1 MYNYKLANFDKN
13 NNTISMMESSEKF
26 KKRFL
31 ELVSDF
37 DCKKSEI
44 PKILNIDY
52 NIFIKIIEFG
62 IIPQPKILI
71 RIADYFNISIE
82 YLLCRTDDSYIY
94 KFDNRIAFIERYD
107 TLIKEK
113 GLTDY
118 KISKKLHISTSYIS
132 NWRKKKYTPSL
143 INLIELSEIFKV
155 TIDFLLGRTDD
166 RN

>member
-62 IIPQPKILI
+62 IIPQPKI
-71 RIADYFNISIE
+71 
-82 YLLCRTDDSYIY
+82 
-94 KFDNRIAFIERYD
+94 
-107 TLIKEK
+107 
-113 GLTDY
+113 
-118 KISKKLHISTSYIS
+118 
-132 NWRKKKYTPSL
+132 
-143 INLIELSEIFKV
+143 
-155 TIDFLLGRTDD
+155 
-166 RN
+166 